1 MDTQRIIAL
10 IVFSFSALLLWD
22 GWQKHNQPKQLVVD
36 AQGSK
41 APAASAN
48 LPASSVP
55 PAPTTGLGSAA
66 SKVEAGAL
74 LPASDGKGVTVRT
87 DVLEVELNTRG
98 ADVSRVIL
106 LKHLS
111 ATEKNKPLSLL
122 QPKEGHFFV
131 TQTGLLGSLPNHTSQ
146 YSVEATEYLLKPG
159 QDKLEVKFVNRDTS
173 GVEVTKTYTFRPGAY
188 VIDVAYEIK
197 NATDQPL
204 APLAYFQFL
213 RDANPPDGEAI
224 QSTPLTGVATFTGPA
239 VYTNE
244 KKFIKVDFSDIEKNK
259 QTHVKK
265 ASDGWLAIVQHY
277 FVAAWLPK
285 GGVEREYFTRKVSDK
300 LYSAGVIVSAGQ
312 VAPGQSA
319 SVAVPLYVG
328 PQDQDNLRE
337 LAPGLELVVDYG
349 FVTVLAVP
357 LFWLLKFIYGFVG
370 NWGWAIIVMTILIKL
385 VFFPLNQKAGKS
397 MAHMK
402 SMTPRMEQLRQRY
415 GDDKV
420 KLNQAMMELY
430 RTEKINPLG
439 GCLPI
444 LVQIPVFIA
453 LYWVLLAAIEL
464 RNAPWLG
471 WIQDLSSPDPYYV
484 LPLIMAVSMFIQT
497 KLNPPPPDP
506 IQAKVMLFMPIV
518 FSIFFFFFPAGLV
531 LYWAVQN
538 IIGIAQQL
546 WINKTVEAQLKLKP
560 AKR

>member
-10 IVFSFSALLLWD
+10 IVFSFSAFLLWD
-22 GWQKHNQPKQLVVD
+22 GWQKHNQPKPPV
-36 AQGSK
+36 AQSQDSK
-41 APAASAN
+41 VSAASTN
-48 LPASSVP
+48 LPASSMP
-55 PAPTTGLGSAA
+55 PAPTSSLGGATA
-66 SKVEAGAL
+66 KVDATAL
-74 LPASDGKGVTVRT
+74 LPTLDGKNVNVRT
-87 DVLEVELNTRG
+87 DLLAVELNTRG
-98 ADVSRVIL
+98 ADVSRVTL

-111 ATEKNKPLSLL
+111 ATEKDKPLSLL
-122 QPKEGHFFV
+122 QPQEGHFFV
-131 TQTGLLGSLPNHTSQ
+131 TQTGLLDGLANHTSQ
-146 YSVEATEYLLKPG
+146 YSVDATEYSLKPG
-159 QDKLEVKFVNRDTS
+159 QDKLEVKFINRDTP
-173 GVEVTKTYTFRPGAY
+173 GVEVTKTYTFRSGSY

-197 NATDQPL
+197 NATEQAL

-213 RDANPPDGEAI
+213 RDANPPEGEAVK
-224 QSTPLTGVATFTGPA
+224 STPLSGVTTFTGPA
-239 VYTNE
+239 IYTNE
-244 KKFIKVDFSDIEKNK
+244 KKFVKVDFSDIEKNK
-259 QTHVKK
+259 QTHIKK
-265 ASDGWLAIVQHY
+265 ANDGWLAMVQHY

-285 GGVEREYFTRKVSDK
+285 NGVEREYFTRKVSDK
-300 LYSAGVIVSAGQ
+300 LYSAGVIVSVGQ
-312 VAPGQSA
+312 IAPGQSA
-319 SVAVPLYVG
+319 SVAAPLYVG
-328 PQDQDNLRE
+328 PQDQDKLRE

-349 FVTVLAVP
+349 WVTVIAVP
-357 LFWLLKFIYGFVG
+357 LFWLLKFIHGFVG

-402 SMTPRMEQLRQRY
+402 SMAPRMEQLRQRY

-444 LVQIPVFIA
+444 VVQIPVFIS

-464 RNAPWLG
+464 RHTPWLG
-471 WIQDLSSPDPYYV
+471 WIQDLSAPDPYYI

-506 IQAKVMLFMPIV
+506 VQAKVMLFMPIV

-546 WINKTVEAQLKLKP
+546 WINKTVEAHTKLKP